1 MSETLSMT
9 DITTGVE
16 NAKEQSILETLA
28 LTDTI
33 SKAAGIPMLETL
45 SLTDTI
51 TKTIGIP
58 LSETLSL
65 SDVGGAGPINLVAKD
80 VEDLTNSEN
89 VEVFTIG
96 TKTYAIV
103 TQPEYWT
110 DRTDEHD
117 DITIYDISN
126 PSAIVKTDSERQDAN
141 GFDVLDG
148 ASEVDVFTVASNST
162 ATYAIVQAYWEECV
176 QIIDISNPSAIVA
189 KDQ

>member
-1 MSETLSMT
+1 CEGICLTETLSLT
-9 DITTGVE
+9 DTTTGVE
-16 NAKEQSILETLA
+16 DDKEQAIT
-28 LTDTI
+28 
-33 SKAAGIPMLETL
+33 ETL

-51 TKTIGIP
+51 TKAAEIQLSDTLLFDDTTTGVEDAKEQTIPTETLALTDTITKAANIQISDTISLADTTTKSVDIL

-65 SDVGGAGPINLVAKD
+65 SDVGGAGSINLVAKD

-126 PSAIVKTDSERQDAN
+126 PSAIV
-141 GFDVLDG
+141 
-148 ASEVDVFTVASNST
+148 
-162 ATYAIVQAYWEECV
+162 
-176 QIIDISNPSAIVA
+176 
-189 KDQ
+189 